1 MSSENSPRL
10 IRQSLE
16 RLLHGLGAPDIK
28 AVTTLVERW
37 PEVVGPELASG
48 IKAVAVRG
56 SELVVKVEDP
66 AWASQIAWLESR
78 LLERITDLV
87 GPGRITVVKA
97 RVASRPGPTKT
108 YR

>member
-1 MSSENSPRL
+1 MSLENNPRP
-10 IRQSLE
+10 IRQGLE
-16 RLLHGLGAPDIK
+16 RLLHGLGAPEIN
-28 AVTTLVERW
+28 AVTTLVEQW
-37 PEVVGPELASG
+37 PEVVGPELASRV
-48 IKAVAVRG
+48 KAVAVRG

-97 RVASRPGPTKT
+97 KVALRPGPTKT
-108 YR
+108 D